1 MKPYFKFSLP
11 SINVNPLEE
20 DLWLEVGIYCAILYN
35 FVGGVLSCPY
45 QHGNI
50 SFEHF
55 LDKKKIGY
63 RDSNFVNLNIWDFKH
78 FWSLILIKFFRPSV
92 AGSGE
97 LRSDYGMTS
106 QLLPLFCCCADHSQL
121 SQAVSISE
129 VDHLCALWNDSLNY
143 LMYFML
149 PNWVNILLNI
159 NFHAFWGSLLF
170 FVTDIT

>member
-1 MKPYFKFSLP
+1 MFLVAR
-11 SINVNPLEE
+11 INMATFHLNT
-20 DLWLEVGIYCAILYN
+20 
-35 FVGGVLSCPY
+35 
-45 QHGNI
+45 
-50 SFEHF
+50 F
-55 LDKKKIGY
+55 LLKKKIGY

-78 FWSLILIKFFRPSV
+78 FWSLIFIKFFRPSV

-121 SQAVSISE
+121 SQAVSLNE
-129 VDHLCALWNDSLNY
+129 VDHFCALWNDSLNH

-159 NFHAFWGSLLF
+159 NFHAFWGYLLF